1 MRTSDLTRGR
11 FGTINMA
18 SNIGPM
24 MNQSTGVMMTT
35 AEVWNRTYAHELGN
49 LLGGMIAG
57 SLSGADTLFGDPRG
71 IENAS
76 RTYNDPDSGARLET
90 CMFGGVAP

>member
-1 MRTSDLTRGR
+1 
-11 FGTINMA
+11 
-18 SNIGPM
+18 
-24 MNQSTGVMMTT
+24 MTT

-76 RTYNDPDSGARLET
+76 RTTTTRIPGHDLKPACSEVLLREQESWINDLWFHYSFSLLDVPL
-90 CMFGGVAP
+90 

>member
-1 MRTSDLTRGR
+1 
-11 FGTINMA
+11 
-18 SNIGPM
+18 
-24 MNQSTGVMMTT
+24 MTT